1 MTGIRRWYIY
11 LVTLVSLQALTWGLI
26 NLLQNLLVFS
36 RRAGIAS
43 ETDSLSWQIAIIIVT
58 LPVFLVHW
66 LWAQRL
72 VGRDRA
78 EQTSWVR
85 GLYLHG
91 TTISFLIPAL
101 NYSYDLLRLLFQ
113 LLIQGK
119 SSPNYLQLTPGGE
132 VLSYLLPILV
142 LAPLLFYQYRLVAA
156 ELPTAVFLTTTRRW
170 HHFGFAAGGV
180 TMTAIGA
187 IVLLQWLLKQFG
199 GQTAVINTTSPLPAE
214 LARLVVGIP
223 LWLFFWRQ
231 AQTLFPQSPAEAHST
246 LRKFYLY
253 LIIFVVALTAVAAAT
268 GILAGIL
275 RSLLGLAPQGD
286 IRDPIA
292 MIVVTAA
299 LWFYHAK
306 ILQQDIQASQ
316 EQPKQ
321 ATIRRLYWYLI
332 AAIGLAA
339 VLVGLGGNISVLIRS
354 FSTAFVTQL
363 REQLAWFTAA
373 LVAGLPVWLLP
384 WRQAQLAAAHSG
396 EIGQD
401 EREDI
406 VRKIYLY
413 FYIFVATLTAL
424 GSAIYIVYRLVGL
437 VLGSDSGN
445 LGNDLP
451 HAIAYGLIAV
461 AVWLYHGAVLRQDS
475 RLLEAPT
482 LPDALRVALIGG
494 ESFAQPLLIALRQA
508 FPFAT
513 LQTVSGNETPQSEVV
528 LAEAELIIA
537 PWPLADEDG
546 GWETAVS
553 HSPAPKLLIPMRQKG
568 WEWVGVEPWNL
579 DNIISETVQT
589 AYQIVVGSPI
599 KRQRTSLGTIISIVA
614 GVLGLFILMMILISA
629 FFNLLV

>member
-36 RRAGIAS
+36 RRAGIAA

-72 VGRDRA
+72 AGRDRA

-85 GLYLHG
+85 GLYLQG
-91 TTISFLIPAL
+91 IVASFLIPAL
-101 NYSYDLLRLLFQ
+101 NYSYNLLRLLFQ

-119 SSPNYLQLTPGGE
+119 SSPNYWQLTPSGE
-132 VLSYLLPILV
+132 ALSYLLPILV
-142 LAPLLFYQYRLVAA
+142 LVPLLLYHYRLVAA

-199 GQTAVINTTSPLPAE
+199 GETAVINTTSPLPAE
-214 LARLVVGIP
+214 LARLVVGVP
-223 LWLFFWRQ
+223 LWLFFWQQ

-268 GILAGIL
+268 SIFAGIL
-275 RSLLGLAPQGD
+275 RSLLGLDPQGD

-292 MIVVTAA
+292 IIVVTAA
-299 LWFYHAK
+299 LWFYHAQ
-306 ILQQDIQASQ
+306 ILQQDIQASP

-339 VLVGLGGNISVLIRS
+339 VLVGLGGNISVLIRTL
-354 FSTAFVTQL
+354 STAFITEL

-384 WRQAQLAAAHSG
+384 WRQAQLVAARPGDAGH
-396 EIGQD
+396 D
-401 EREDI
+401 EREEL

-413 FYIFVATLTAL
+413 FYLFVATMTAL

-461 AVWLYHGAVLRQDS
+461 AVWLYHGAVLRQDN
-475 RLLEAPT
+475 RLQDTPT
-482 LPDALRVALIGG
+482 LPPSLRVVLVGG
-494 ESFAQPLLIALRQA
+494 ESFSQPLLTALRQA
-508 FPFAT
+508 LPFAT
-513 LQTVSGNETPQSEVV
+513 VQAVGGSATSQPEAE

-537 PWPLADEDG
+537 SWPLAVEDKV
-546 GWETAVS
+546 WETAVS
-553 HSPAPKLLIPMRQKG
+553 HTPAPKLLIPVRQPG

-579 DNIISETVQT
+579 DHIISETVQA
-589 AYQIVVGSPI
+589 AYQTAVGSPI
-599 KRQRTSLGTIISIVA
+599 KRQRTSLGTIISIIA
-614 GVLGLFILMMILISA
+614 GVLGLFILMTMLISA
-629 FFNLLV
+629 FFNLLF